1 MCFSLD
7 NLVRGYE
14 YAQNVPETEYTAV
27 GELSNNNCENEN
39 ELSVGTAVS
48 DKTLYI
54 FNKKY

>member
-14 YAQNVPETEYTAV
+14 YAQNVTETEYTAV

-39 ELSVGTAVS
+39 ELPVGTAVS

-54 FNKKY
+54 FNKKI

>member
-14 YAQNVPETEYTAV
+14 YAQNVSETEYAAV
-27 GELSNNNCENEN
+27 GELSNNNCENES
-39 ELSVGTAVS
+39 ELPVGTAVN

-54 FNKKY
+54 FK